1 MKKKKT
7 DKLKVQLRDLRKVKL
22 LHGVMTGKND
32 ERELQKII
40 DEEKKNR

>member
-7 DKLKVQLRDLRKVKL
+7 NKLKVQLRDLRKVKL
-22 LHGVMTGKND
+22 IHGFMTGKND
-32 ERELQKII
+32 GTELQKII